1 MSSKTAQP
9 MRSGALAIMATM
21 ATTAALATLLLTATA
36 GAQEAEPAKEAPPPG
51 GEPKDFSLPEK
62 ESFGLENG
70 LEATLVGFGTLPKAT
85 VSVVVRAGNLNE
97 GGQTW
102 LADLAGDFLL
112 EGTASRS
119 AAEIARQAAAMGGQV
134 NVEVG
139 ADRTIVQSDVLKE
152 YAPQMTRL
160 LADIVRNAAFPA
172 SELERLKR
180 DRQRQL
186 SIAGTQPQQMAL
198 AAFRNALY
206 GDHPYGNLLPEAEQ
220 LAAYTLEDA
229 RGFYAENY
237 GARRTHVYVAG
248 QFDRQAVSAAIRESF
263 GDWAAGPEILVDVP
277 EPAEGKVAV
286 DIIDRPGA
294 SQSNLYLG
302 LPVPDPSS
310 PDWIPLQVT
319 NTLLGGFFSSRITSN
334 IREDK
339 GYTYSPYS
347 TLSSRYRDAY
357 WAEVAAVT
365 TEVTGPAIEEIMG
378 EVARLQSAA
387 PPVEELDGVKNYTAG
402 TFVLQNS
409 TRGGIINLLAYQ
421 ELHELPD
428 SYLTDY
434 VSNVFAVTPEDVS
447 ETAEL
452 YLREEDM
459 TVVVV
464 GDRSQIAEQVAP
476 WVGGDEED

>member
-1 MSSKTAQP
+1 MNSKTTW
-9 MRSGALAIMATM
+9 L
-21 ATTAALATLLLTATA
+21 TAAAAAALLLVTGA
-36 GAQEAEPAKEAPPPG
+36 GAQETPAGTGQVKEAPPQG
-51 GEPKDFSLPEK
+51 GEPRDFSLPKK
-62 ESFGLENG
+62 ESFTLENG
-70 LEATLVGFGTLPKAT
+70 LEATLVGFGSLPKAT

-97 GGQTW
+97 GERTW

-112 EGTASRS
+112 EGTAERS
-119 AAEIARQAAAMGGQV
+119 ASGIAREAAAMGGRV
-134 NVEVG
+134 SVEVG
-139 ADRTIVQSDVLKE
+139 ADRTVIESDVLAE
-152 YAPQMTRL
+152 YAPQMARL

-186 SIAGTQPQQMAL
+186 SIAETQPQQMAL
-198 AAFRNALY
+198 AAFRDALY
-206 GDHPYGNLLPEAEQ
+206 GDHPYGNVLPEAEQ

-229 RGFYAENY
+229 RGFYQDNF
-237 GARRTHVYVAG
+237 GAKRTHVYVAG
-248 QFDRQAVSAAIRESF
+248 RFDGQAVGEAIREAF
-263 GDWAAGPEILVDVP
+263 AGWAAGPEILVNVP
-277 EPAEGKVAV
+277 EPARRKVPTE
-286 DIIDRPGA
+286 IIDRPGA

-319 NTLLGGFFSSRITSN
+319 NTLLGGFFSSRIIRN

-339 GYTYSPYS
+339 GYSYSPYS

-357 WAEVAAVT
+357 WAQVAAVT

-378 EVARLQSAA
+378 EVDRLQAGA
-387 PPVEELDGVKNYTAG
+387 PPAEELDGVKNYTAG

-409 TRGGIINLLAYQ
+409 TRSGIINLLAYQ
-421 ELHELPD
+421 QLHELPD

-434 VSNVFAVTPEDVS
+434 VSNVFAVTAEEVS
-447 ETAEL
+447 ETAEM

-464 GDRSQIAEQVAP
+464 GDRSQIAEQVTS
-476 WVGGDEED
+476 WLGDDEEGD

>member
-1 MSSKTAQP
+1 MNNRTTW
-9 MRSGALAIMATM
+9 L
-21 ATTAALATLLLTATA
+21 TAAAAAALLLVSPA
-36 GAQEAEPAKEAPPPG
+36 GAQDTSAETGQVKETPPPG
-51 GEPKDFSLPEK
+51 GEPRDFSLPEK
-62 ESFGLENG
+62 ESFALENG

-97 GGQTW
+97 GERTW

-112 EGTASRS
+112 EGTAERS
-119 AAEIARQAAAMGGQV
+119 AAGIAREAAAMGGGV
-134 NVEVG
+134 SVEVG
-139 ADRTIVQSDVLKE
+139 ADRTVIESDVLAE
-152 YAPQMTRL
+152 YAPQMARL

-172 SELERLKR
+172 AELERLKR

-186 SIAGTQPQQMAL
+186 AIAETQPQQMAL
-198 AAFRNALY
+198 AAFRDALY
-206 GDHPYGNLLPEAEQ
+206 GDHPYGNVLPEAEQ

-229 RGFYAENY
+229 RGFYEDNF
-237 GARRTHVYVAG
+237 GAKRTHVYVAG
-248 QFDRQAVSAAIRESF
+248 RFDRQAVGTAIREAF
-263 GDWAAGPEILVDVP
+263 AGWAAGPEILVNVP
-277 EPAEGKVAV
+277 EPAEGKVV
-286 DIIDRPGA
+286 TEIIDRPGA

-319 NTLLGGFFSSRITSN
+319 NTLLGGFFSSRIIRN

-339 GYTYSPYS
+339 GYSYSPFS

-365 TEVTGPAIEEIMG
+365 TEFTGPAIEEIMG
-378 EVARLQSAA
+378 EIDRLQADA
-387 PPVEELDGVKNYTAG
+387 PPAEELDGVKNYTAG

-409 TRGGIINLLAYQ
+409 TRSGIINLLAYQ
-421 ELHELPD
+421 QLHELPD

-434 VSNVFAVTPEDVS
+434 VSNVFAVTPEEIS
-447 ETAEL
+447 ETAEM

-476 WVGGDEED
+476 WLGDDEQDD

>member
-1 MSSKTAQP
+1 MNNRTTW
-9 MRSGALAIMATM
+9 L
-21 ATTAALATLLLTATA
+21 TAAAAAALLLVSPA
-36 GAQEAEPAKEAPPPG
+36 GAQDTSAEAGQVKETPPPG
-51 GEPKDFSLPEK
+51 GEPRDFSLPEK
-62 ESFGLENG
+62 ESFALENG

-97 GGQTW
+97 GERTW

-112 EGTASRS
+112 EGTAERS
-119 AAEIARQAAAMGGQV
+119 AAGIAREAAAMGGGV
-134 NVEVG
+134 SVEVG
-139 ADRTIVQSDVLKE
+139 ADRTVIESDVLAE
-152 YAPQMTRL
+152 YAPQMARL

-172 SELERLKR
+172 AELERLKR

-186 SIAGTQPQQMAL
+186 AIAETQPQQMAL
-198 AAFRNALY
+198 AAFRDALY
-206 GDHPYGNLLPEAEQ
+206 GDHPYGNVLPEAEQ

-229 RGFYAENY
+229 RGFYEDNF
-237 GARRTHVYVAG
+237 GAKRTHVYVAG
-248 QFDRQAVSAAIRESF
+248 RFDRQAVGTAIREAF
-263 GDWAAGPEILVDVP
+263 AGWAAGPEILVNVP
-277 EPAEGKVAV
+277 EPAEGKVV
-286 DIIDRPGA
+286 TEIIDRPGA

-319 NTLLGGFFSSRITSN
+319 NTLLGGFFSSRIIRN

-339 GYTYSPYS
+339 GYSYSPFS

-365 TEVTGPAIEEIMG
+365 TEFTGPAIEEIMG
-378 EVARLQSAA
+378 EIDRLQADA
-387 PPVEELDGVKNYTAG
+387 PPAEELDGVKNYTAG

-409 TRGGIINLLAYQ
+409 TRSGIINLLAYQ
-421 ELHELPD
+421 QLHELPD

-434 VSNVFAVTPEDVS
+434 VSNVFAVTPEEIS
-447 ETAEL
+447 ETAEM

-476 WVGGDEED
+476 WLGDDEQDD

>member
-1 MSSKTAQP
+1 MNNRTTW
-9 MRSGALAIMATM
+9 L
-21 ATTAALATLLLTATA
+21 TAAAAAALLLVSPA
-36 GAQEAEPAKEAPPPG
+36 GAQDTSAETGQVKETPPPG
-51 GEPKDFSLPEK
+51 GEPRDFSLPEK
-62 ESFGLENG
+62 ESFALENG

-97 GGQTW
+97 GERTW

-112 EGTASRS
+112 EGTAERS
-119 AAEIARQAAAMGGQV
+119 AAGIAREAAAMGGGV
-134 NVEVG
+134 SVEVG
-139 ADRTIVQSDVLKE
+139 ADRTVIESDVLAE
-152 YAPQMTRL
+152 YAPQMARL

-172 SELERLKR
+172 AELERLKR

-186 SIAGTQPQQMAL
+186 AIAETQPQQMAL
-198 AAFRNALY
+198 AAFRDALY
-206 GDHPYGNLLPEAEQ
+206 GDHPYGNVLPEAEQ

-229 RGFYAENY
+229 RSFYEDNF
-237 GARRTHVYVAG
+237 GAKRTHVYVAG
-248 QFDRQAVSAAIRESF
+248 RFDRQAVGTAIREAF
-263 GDWAAGPEILVDVP
+263 AGWAAGPEILVNVP
-277 EPAEGKVAV
+277 EPAEGKVV
-286 DIIDRPGA
+286 TEIIDRPGA

-319 NTLLGGFFSSRITSN
+319 NTLLGGFFSSRIIRN

-339 GYTYSPYS
+339 GYSYSPFS

-365 TEVTGPAIEEIMG
+365 TEFTGPAIEEIMG
-378 EVARLQSAA
+378 EIDRLQADA
-387 PPVEELDGVKNYTAG
+387 PPAEELDGVKNYTAG

-409 TRGGIINLLAYQ
+409 TRSGIINLLAYQ
-421 ELHELPD
+421 QLHELPD

-434 VSNVFAVTPEDVS
+434 VSNVFAVTPEEIS
-447 ETAEL
+447 ETAEM

-476 WVGGDEED
+476 WLGDDEQDD